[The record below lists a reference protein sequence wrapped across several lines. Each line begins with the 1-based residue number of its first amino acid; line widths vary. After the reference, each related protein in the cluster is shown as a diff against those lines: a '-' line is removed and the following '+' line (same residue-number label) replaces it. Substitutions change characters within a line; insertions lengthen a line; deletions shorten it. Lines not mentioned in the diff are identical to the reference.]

1 MQSIIGGRNGCQARV
16 RLNIVKEK
24 FYLSDYAWH
33 ASACTCNS
41 YFQRIEELE
50 GFCLA
55 INSGTV
61 LLSEL
66 SIPTKFR
73 FEQITII
80 YMLMSAPNI

>member
-1 MQSIIGGRNGCQARV
+1 MKTESILEISFSLKSYDRLMQSIIGGRNGCQARV

-50 GFCLA
+50 GFRLA

-61 LLSEL
+61 CC
-66 SIPTKFR
+66 
-73 FEQITII
+73 
-80 YMLMSAPNI
+80 